1 MSDTTNQLNEFATN
15 EWTTL
20 LLSVLLLAGLYF
32 LQKYL
37 YLFDRKLL
45 VNSTSNQHPNLKPWP
60 LWAGLLLGFSVF
72 LHDVFSPNDFSFF
85 RGDWSLF
92 QWAILILC
100 VATIGGLI
108 VQSLFIFGTQKGL
121 LRSFIYLALMM
132 VYIYA
137 GFISGLL
144 VVGVLALFVLLFFIK
159 YFKNQLTIK

>member
-1 MSDTTNQLNEFATN
+1 MTDTTNQMNEFAPN

-20 LLSVLLLAGLYF
+20 LLSVLLLLGLYF

-45 VNSTSNQHPNLKPWP
+45 VNSASKKNTNLKPWP

-72 LHDVFSPNDFSFF
+72 LHDVFSPDDLNFFSSN
-85 RGDWSLF
+85 WSLF

-100 VATIGGLI
+100 VATIGGLF
-108 VQSLFIFGTQKGL
+108 VQSLLIFGTKKGL
-121 LRSFIYLALMM
+121 LRSFFYLILMI
-132 VYIYA
+132 VYFYA

-144 VVGVLALFVLLFFIK
+144 VVGLLVLFVLLFFIK